1 MNDEKLEQIKK
12 EIKQGLAKNRHALLY
27 KFPFIGNLLMRMDL
41 IPVRDWRCRTACTDG
56 TKIYFDCDFYMGLN
70 ENDRIFV
77 LAHEISHCM
86 MLHLVR
92 LQTRNPDLFN
102 IATDMEVNYMLSSQD
117 AKYALTPPANLC
129 FPPKQLEGKN
139 AEVIYDWL
147 LKQAK
152 KNKQQNGQSGMGT
165 PQSDSNQS
173 SSSSSS
179 GKSQNQKN
187 RRGQT
192 GQNGDSDEDDE
203 SNSGNKNSKS
213 STNPEKGYKT
223 GKLKGQFDSH
233 KYGNKSSSLDNG
245 NEDNGNGQDN
255 QQNGDDGSNGQDESQ
270 DQNDGQ
276 NDGDSS
282 NGNSNGKGKGKG
294 KGSKNPF
301 GISDRWGDVGTDPD
315 FSPKVSKE
323 FAENMREAVI
333 SEIQRTE
340 RTQGY
345 VPAGLDG
352 LLNEIKKPE
361 IKWQEVLAQFVTTV
375 YNGKRRWLPP
385 SRRHVYNEI
394 YLQSRRNE
402 KINVTVAIDTSG
414 SCVGDLPKFF
424 GELISL
430 LKTFGSYD
438 LHVIQC
444 DAQVDKYD
452 HYDDGANPFD
462 VENTKEIKW
471 SGGGGTSFKPPFKF
485 VREKNIQTDCFIY
498 FTDSYGD
505 APTYPPPY
513 PVLWI
518 LTADGN
524 EKFCPWGQK
533 IKFKSREFSN

>member
-12 EIKQGLAKNRHALLY
+12 EILQGLAKNRHALLY

-56 TKIYFDCDFYMGLN
+56 TKIYFDCDFYMSLN
-70 ENDRIFV
+70 ENERIFV

-117 AKYALTPPANLC
+117 KKYALIPPPKLC
-129 FPPKQLEGKN
+129 FPPKHLEGKN

-147 LKQAK
+147 LQQAK
-152 KNKQQNGQSGMGT
+152 KNQKNQQNQQSGNGSSSNSSGQSSQT
-165 PQSDSNQS
+165 
-173 SSSSSS
+173 
-179 GKSQNQKN
+179 GKSQRQSN
-187 RRGQT
+187 RHG
-192 GQNGDSDEDDE
+192 NGEGDGDEEDNDS
-203 SNSGNKNSKS
+203 SSRNGGKS
-213 STNPEKGYKT
+213 STNPEKGYKS
-223 GKLKGQFDSH
+223 GKLSGQFDSH
-233 KYGNKSSSLDNG
+233 KYGNKSNG
-245 NEDNGNGQDN
+245 PNGQDDS
-255 QQNGDDGSNGQDESQ
+255 QDTGQNGNNSQ
-270 DQNDGQ
+270 DNSEDSDGEGDGQ
-276 NDGDSS
+276 GKSGS
-282 NGNSNGKGKGKG
+282 KNGNSSKGKGG
-294 KGSKNPF
+294 GKNPY
-301 GISDRWGDVGTDPD
+301 GISDRWGEVGTDPD
-315 FSPKVSKE
+315 FSPKVSKD
-323 FAENMREAVI
+323 FAEDMREAVI

-402 KINVTVAIDTSG
+402 RINVTVAIDTSG

-430 LKTFGSYD
+430 LKSFGAYD

-444 DAQVDKYD
+444 DAAVDKYD
-452 HYDDGANPFD
+452 HYDDGAHPFD
-462 VENTKEIKW
+462 VENTKHIEW

-498 FTDSYGD
+498 FTDGYGD
-505 APTYPPPY
+505 APTYPPSY

-518 LTADGN
+518 LTADGS
-524 EKFCPWGQK
+524 KDFCSWGQK
-533 IKFKSREFSN
+533 IRFKEHSFE